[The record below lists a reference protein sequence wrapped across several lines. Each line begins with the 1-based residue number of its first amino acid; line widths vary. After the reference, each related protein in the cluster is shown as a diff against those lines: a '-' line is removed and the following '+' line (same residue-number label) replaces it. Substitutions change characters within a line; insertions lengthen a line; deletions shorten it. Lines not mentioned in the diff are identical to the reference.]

1 MMSPIRFEDWGIVDY
16 QTAWLRQK
24 KLVGEVVAGAGD
36 VLVVCEHPCVITL
49 GRQAHEQNL
58 LLSRSG
64 LQEKGV
70 PVLSVDRG
78 GDVTL
83 HAPGQMVVYP
93 LVDLKRA
100 GMGLKKYLINLEQVV
115 VAFLAGFGIV
125 ANGDESRRG
134 VWVGNKKIA
143 SIGIGVSRWVS
154 FHGIGLNIAT
164 DLSLFRLIRPCG
176 LSVEMTSVSELL
188 HKRVP
193 VSDTKSLFGEQFV
206 RTFNSD
212 FSVKS

>member
-1 MMSPIRFEDWGIVDY
+1 MSYIRVEHWGIIDY

-24 KLVGEVVAGAGD
+24 KLVAEVVSGAED
-36 VLVVCEHPCVITL
+36 VLVICEHPCVITL

-64 LQEKGV
+64 FQEKGV
-70 PVLSVDRG
+70 LVLNVDRG

-83 HAPGQMVVYP
+83 HAPGQMVIYP
-93 LVDLKRA
+93 IINLKRA

-125 ANGDESRRG
+125 ANGDENRRG

-154 FHGIGLNIAT
+154 FHGIGLNMAT
-164 DLSLFRLIRPCG
+164 DMSLFRLIRPCG

-188 HKRVP
+188 HKRVS
-193 VSDTKSLFGEQFV
+193 VSETRNLFEEQFAC
-206 RTFNSD
+206 TFNQD
-212 FSVKS
+212 FSAKS

>member
-1 MMSPIRFEDWGIVDY
+1 MRFENWGLIDY
-16 QTAWLRQK
+16 HTAWLRQK
-24 KLVGEVVAGAGD
+24 ELVGGVKGGAED

-58 LLSRSG
+58 LLSRPA

-70 PVLSVDRG
+70 TVLGVDRG

-83 HAPGQMVVYP
+83 HAPGQMVIYP
-93 LVDLKRA
+93 VIDLKRA
-100 GMGLKKYLINLEQVV
+100 GFGLKKYLINLEQVV

-134 VWVGNKKIA
+134 VWVGRKKVA

-164 DLSLFRLIRPCG
+164 DMSLFRLIRPCG

-188 HKRVP
+188 YKN
-193 VSDTKSLFGEQFV
+193 VSVSETTSLFEQHFTHV
-206 RTFNSD
+206 FAPYASGRE
-212 FSVKS
+212 